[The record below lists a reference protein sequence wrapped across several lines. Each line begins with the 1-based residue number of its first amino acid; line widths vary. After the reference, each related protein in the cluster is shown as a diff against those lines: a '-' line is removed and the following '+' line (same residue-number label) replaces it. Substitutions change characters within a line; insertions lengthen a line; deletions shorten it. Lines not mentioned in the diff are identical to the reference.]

1 VPGSA
6 AGAVAAQG
14 SAAGAVAAQG
24 SAARAAAAPGSPVE
38 ASNASAVYIQGL
50 RPAQRRHLTV
60 LKCSGWTP

>member
-6 AGAVAAQG
+6 AGAVAARDW
-14 SAAGAVAAQG
+14 
-24 SAARAAAAPGSPVE
+24 AARAAAAPGSPAE
-38 ASNASAVYIQGL
+38 ASNGSAVYIQGL